1 MEISKKKAKKIDELS
16 LRMVDYMESRPD
28 ANETTTC
35 DMLVKACGAKA
46 TEDEIF
52 DKIDKMIATGKT
64 GWHKNGSDY
73 KFNCTW
79 GNGYPAP
86 NGECEDEDIIFGIT
100 ITRGKKQGTIRH
112 GTW

>member
-1 MEISKKKAKKIDELS
+1 MPKYKVIEYNQGERHFTGDFMDTYEIEFQTIPS
-16 LRMVDYMESRPD
+16 
-28 ANETTTC
+28 
-35 DMLVKACGAKA
+35 
-46 TEDEIF
+46 DEIF

-112 GTW
+112 GMW